1 MSARMP
7 IRMACLLVAGWPL
20 PFALPHPTFAAAP
33 TPRPGG
39 GRRSLAAARRADE
52 QEVVGGSTL
61 PPAGRS
67 ASFPVPPPV
76 VLEECPQP
84 LEIGVGLDLGQP
96 PPVPLA
102 ALADDAL
109 AR

>member
-20 PFALPHPTFAAAP
+20 PSAR
-33 TPRPGG
+33 PRPRPAPPPPPRRGG
-39 GRRSLAAARRADE
+39 GRRSLAAAGGAVA
-52 QEVVGGSTL
+52 QGVVGGS
-61 PPAGRS
+61 PPPPPGLS
-67 ASFPVPPPV
+67 PSSPVPPPV

-102 ALADDAL
+102 AL
-109 AR
+109 